1 MKTFYSLE
9 DIETLVAQGVREL
22 IVDEDSVLT
31 DVAQDA
37 AARLGLKLL
46 PKGHGPAAPAQ
57 PQPVA
62 ASPAAPTAGG
72 VPAES
77 RGSYGAQLRGARPR
91 GCQHGP
97 LGEGGGPAA
106 RSQTGPAPAPKA
118 ARPGAPSGASSGAP
132 SGGLVDDLVGAVRQM
147 AGKGSAG

>member
-1 MKTFYSLE
+1 VKTFYSLE

-31 DVAQDA
+31 AVAQDA

-46 PKGHGPAAPAQ
+46 PKGQAAAAPVQPLPAPAA
-57 PQPVA
+57 
-62 ASPAAPTAGG
+62 S
-72 VPAES
+72 
-77 RGSYGAQLRGARPR
+77 LGARPR

-97 LGEGGGPAA
+97 LEGSGGPAA

-118 ARPGAPSGASSGAP
+118 ARPGAPSGAP

-147 AGKGSAG
+147 ANKGSAG

>member
-1 MKTFYSLE
+1 VKTFYSLE

-22 IVDEDSVLT
+22 TVDEDVVLT
-31 DVAQDA
+31 AVAQDA

-46 PKGHGPAAPAQ
+46 PKGRAAAASVQPLPAPAA
-57 PQPVA
+57 
-62 ASPAAPTAGG
+62 S
-72 VPAES
+72 
-77 RGSYGAQLRGARPR
+77 LGARPR

-97 LGEGGGPAA
+97 LEGSGGAAA
-106 RSQTGPAPAPKA
+106 RSQTAPAPKA
-118 ARPGAPSGASSGAP
+118 ARPGAP